1 MKKIIVTGGEG
12 RFAKVLKKT
21 LFGKNVYYL
30 KKNSFNIL
38 NLNSMESK
46 IKKIKPKTI
55 LHLAALSR
63 PMSIHEKKI
72 SKSIDINIIGTCNL
86 VKLCEKY
93 SIKLI
98 HMSTHYVYPCKK
110 GNYLESEPLL
120 PANNYSWSKLGGECA
135 VQMYLKNSLI
145 IRAAMYET
153 PFIHKFAYTNLK
165 SNFLSHADVAKIL
178 SKIINKKGIINVGGK
193 RSSIYKF
200 AIKTNKKVLPF
211 KYKSKEKIAKLM
223 PDSSVNISKLR
234 SIINLNNLL
243 KK

>member
-98 HMSTHYVYPCKK
+98 YMSTHYVYPCKK

-193 RSSIYKF
+193 SSSIYKF
-200 AIKTNKKVLPF
+200 AIKTNKKVLPI
-211 KYKSKEKIAKLM
+211 KYKSKKKIAKLM

>member
-1 MKKIIVTGGEG
+1 MK
-12 RFAKVLKKT
+12 
-21 LFGKNVYYL
+21 
-30 KKNSFNIL
+30 
-38 NLNSMESK
+38 
-46 IKKIKPKTI
+46 
-55 LHLAALSR
+55 
-63 PMSIHEKKI
+63 KKI

-98 HMSTHYVYPCKK
+98 YMSTHYVYPCKK

-200 AIKTNKKVLPF
+200 AIKTNKKVLPI
-211 KYKSKEKIAKLM
+211 KYKSKKKIAKLM

-234 SIINLNNLL
+234 SIINLNSLL